1 MEARAEKMGYFSP
14 KELIGWY
21 ASAGTGKCSLG
32 TVQLLL
38 LGVLAGLFIA
48 MGCAV
53 TSTAAFGVKNVGLAR
68 TLSGVL
74 FPFGL
79 CMVIVTGAEL
89 FTGNNL
95 LVISLL
101 EKQCTLGRLLRNWIL
116 SYLGN
121 FAGAAL
127 LAMGCV
133 FCGQLEH
140 GSGALAVYTIKV
152 AINKCSMDFFSS
164 FGLGVF
170 CNLLVCTAVLMAMS
184 AKDGAGRLMGAF
196 IPICC
201 FITCGFEHCV
211 ANMYYITAG
220 ILAAGVPE
228 YAFLAQDAGLDLSV
242 LTAGNFLLGNLLP
255 VTLGNILGGAGLGS
269 VLWLCHGHNEKNRSL
284 A

>member
-1 MEARAEKMGYFSP
+1 METKTNAPGFFSP
-14 KELIGWY
+14 SEMVEQY
-21 ASAGTGKCSLG
+21 ALAGAGKCKKS
-32 TVQLLL
+32 TRSLLL
-38 LGVLAGLFIA
+38 LGILAGLFIA

-53 TSTAAFGVKNVGLAR
+53 TSTAAFDVKNVGLAR

-95 LVISLL
+95 LIISLL
-101 EKQCTLGRLLRNWIL
+101 ERRCTLAAMLRNWSL

-127 LAMGCV
+127 LAAGCV
-133 FCGQLEH
+133 YCGQLNYD
-140 GSGALAVYTIKV
+140 SGALAVYTIKL
-152 AINKCSMDFFSS
+152 AINKCSMDFFSAL
-164 FGLGVF
+164 GLGFF

-184 AKDGAGRLMGAF
+184 AKDAAGRLMGAF

-211 ANMYYITAG
+211 ANMFYITAG
-220 ILAAGVPE
+220 MLAAGIPE
-228 YAFLAQDAGLDLSV
+228 YAFLAGDAGLDLSV
-242 LTAGNFLLGNLLP
+242 LTIGNFLLGNLLP
-255 VTLGNILGGAGLGS
+255 VTIGNILGGCGLGCVMWIS
-269 VLWLCHGHNEKNRSL
+269 HGKT
-284 A
+284 ATK